1 MIYAPHMERQH
12 KILQPDNQAVNKL
25 CSTLKLS
32 RAAASILVN
41 RNILSPE
48 AAIEFLKPSLKN
60 IRSPFSVKDMDT
72 AVSRISKAIFNQD
85 KILIFGD
92 YDVDGITSVV
102 ILFDFLKN
110 AGAEVSYY
118 IPHRLREGYSI
129 QEKHIREVAV
139 PEEIS
144 LIITVDCGSSD
155 YEAVDAANRAGID
168 VIITDHHSI
177 DSPFPEAA
185 AVVNPKR
192 SDCSSGYENLAG
204 VGVVFILLICLRKY
218 LRNQGFWEPGLE
230 PNLKNS
236 CDLVALGTIAD
247 AVPLTQDNRIL
258 THFGIEILRSNHKRP
273 GIDELV
279 KLSRISQKKLNS
291 EDISYRLAPRLNAP
305 GRMEHAKHAV
315 NILQAPNKKTAVK
328 MARNLEEYNLERKAT
343 EKEIITE
350 ISAFLKANPGELN
363 RKSLVLANGNWH
375 GGVLGIVASRLADQY
390 SRPVILMSIQ
400 EGIAKGSAR
409 SIPGFDIYKGLADC
423 TDILSGFG
431 GHSMAAGLKL
441 KVDNLQ
447 PFKESFEKSV
457 TQNTSPGIFNRF
469 LHVDFEL
476 KLDSITDHLID
487 EIESLGPFG
496 TENTEP
502 LFIAKNVRVKN
513 SSIIGGCHRKMCLYK
528 NSENPGK
535 IINAIQFN
543 CNTDRQHP
551 EFFDQIIFKLQWNHW
566 NGKKTPQ
573 IIVEQ
578 M

>member
-1 MIYAPHMERQH
+1 MIYGPHMEKQL

-25 CSTLKLS
+25 CGTLKLS

-48 AAIEFLKPSLKN
+48 AAIDFLNPSLKH
-60 IRSPFSVKDMDT
+60 IRSPFSVKDMDA
-72 AVSRISKAIFNQD
+72 AVSRISKAILKQE

-102 ILFDFLKN
+102 LLFDFLNN
-110 AGAEVSYY
+110 AGADVSYY

-129 QEKHIREVAV
+129 QEKHIGEVAV
-139 PEEIS
+139 PEKIN

-155 YEAVDAANRAGID
+155 YEAVQAANRAGID

-177 DSPFPEAA
+177 TSPFPDAA

-192 SDCSSGYENLAG
+192 NDCRSGYENLAG

-218 LRNQGFWEPGLE
+218 LRNQGFWKPGLE

-258 THFGIEILRSNHKRP
+258 THFGIERLRSNHKRP

-279 KLSRISQKKLNS
+279 KISKISQKKLNS

-315 NILQAPNKKTAVK
+315 NILKAPNKNSAVK
-328 MARNLEEYNLERKAT
+328 MARILEEYNSERKAT
-343 EKEIITE
+343 EKVIIEE
-350 ISAFLKANPGELN
+350 ISAFLKSNPGKLDK
-363 RKSLVLANGNWH
+363 KSLVLANSNWH
-375 GGVLGIVASRLADQY
+375 GGVLGIVASRLVDQY
-390 SRPVILMSIQ
+390 SRPVILLSIQ
-400 EGIAKGSAR
+400 DGIAKGSAR
-409 SIPGFDIYKGLADC
+409 SIPGFDITRGLADC
-423 TDILSGFG
+423 TDYLSGFG

-441 KVDNLQ
+441 KADNLQ
-447 PFKESFEKSV
+447 PFRDYFETSV
-457 TQNTSPGIFNRF
+457 TKNTTSDIFNRF
-469 LHVDFEL
+469 LPVDFEL
-476 KLDSITDHLID
+476 KLDSITDDLID

-496 TENTEP
+496 TGNTEP
-502 LFIAKNVRVKN
+502 IFIAKNVRVKN
-513 SSIIGGCHRKMCLYK
+513 SSIIGGCHRRMCLYK
-528 NSENPGK
+528 NSKNPEN
-535 IINAIQFN
+535 IINAIQFH
-543 CNTDRQHP
+543 CNTNHQQPR
-551 EFFDQIIFKLQWNHW
+551 FFDQIIFKLQWNHW
-566 NGKKTPQ
+566 NGKKSPQ
-573 IIVEQ
+573 IIIEQ